1 MIDPEEIAKLKEY
14 FDKLIKVI
22 NSQAVLSLG
31 STKFVDKQKIDDVL
45 CCIDINLPKKLVE
58 FNKKYGAVDSNIK
71 SFKIYQEMINNIKI
85 KPIIG
90 KSNYAV
96 RYNEVQ
102 VLIDRL
108 GRSFS
113 SDLKYIQDHYPDF
126 N

>member
-45 CCIDINLPKKLVE
+45 CCIDINFPKKLVE

-108 GRSFS
+108 GRSFN
-113 SDLKYIQDHYPDF
+113 SDLKYIRDHYPDF

>member
-45 CCIDINLPKKLVE
+45 CCIDINFPKKLVE

-102 VLIDRL
+102 VLIDKL

>member
-45 CCIDINLPKKLVE
+45 CCIDINFPKKLVE

>member
-14 FDKLIKVI
+14 FDNLIKVI

-45 CCIDINLPKKLVE
+45 CCIDINFPKKLVE

-108 GRSFS
+108 GRSFN